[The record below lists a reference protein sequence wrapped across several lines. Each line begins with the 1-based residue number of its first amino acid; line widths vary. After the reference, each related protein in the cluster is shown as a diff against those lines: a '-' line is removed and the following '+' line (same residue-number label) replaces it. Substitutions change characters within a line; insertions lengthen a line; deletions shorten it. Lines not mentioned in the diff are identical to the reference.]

1 MALENV
7 GRQRSITRTG
17 VVRIVALSLGTSTGA
32 TMSKD
37 LTARLTNAFDAVS
50 AVIGLVGR
58 AEGLPS

>member
-17 VVRIVALSLGTSTGA
+17 VVLIVALSLGTSTGA